1 MVLTEPQLG
10 LAMSASHLGKYEIV
24 KLALKWIEVVKQTE
38 DYRKLTQTELINKV
52 LSDVVTNIATYEKI
66 EELSKKMKKEV
77 RE

>member
-1 MVLTEPQLG
+1 MVLTETQLG